1 MHILT
6 LSQTEGVANMIDRD
20 KILTRDDFY
29 ALGKND
35 RRELLGHWRMIHT
48 TEQIKK
54 GLGLSTTAFYSLLK
68 RLDLPT
74 NLNEFKDEQP
84 SILKEIKEPK
94 QEEEPTF
101 NVEVTGSIRHSDIPK
116 LLEIARNNNVEVKM
130 K

>member
-1 MHILT
+1 
-6 LSQTEGVANMIDRD
+6 
-20 KILTRDDFY
+20 
-29 ALGKND
+29 
-35 RRELLGHWRMIHT
+35 MIHT

-94 QEEEPTF
+94 QEEPTF